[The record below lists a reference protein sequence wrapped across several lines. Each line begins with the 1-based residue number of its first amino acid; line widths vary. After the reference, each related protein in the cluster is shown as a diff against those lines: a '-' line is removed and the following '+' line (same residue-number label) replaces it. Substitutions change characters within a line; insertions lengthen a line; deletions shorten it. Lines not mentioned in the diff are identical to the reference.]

1 MINDKSSNSN
11 QFILN
16 SDIKTKNKTKSGYI
30 NNENPIENRINFKL
44 SLRKQKIT
52 EKISHKRIPQIIT
65 DLKEFKIENIKS
77 IIYTDKDILSG
88 KIYDDLESS
97 FKNETYNI
105 LINSLSG
112 LGRILKEK
120 AENENIDYILKADS
134 SYNIKNN
141 IKKEYFPLGNLI
153 LKILINSNDKIVY
166 IFCLN
171 FFLSFTSYFDDF
183 NKEIANEK
191 NLNDIFEKY
200 IKLYPFITENT
211 KKNEN
216 YHKIFK
222 INNDEK
228 LECFESYKFGAQI
241 LKIFGNIFLSI
252 NSYESFEK
260 INFYNKI
267 FYLLNI
273 FDLEY
278 EHKNFLHVRIDYLKT
293 IIWLLY
299 IFFKKVE
306 NFDIKNKEGILNII
320 PSLLYYIKL
329 FHSYDEID
337 ILEDIIELLEHIS
350 DINNDFSQKIAE
362 FEGINILSNVINIFY
377 KENNIIINNGDE
389 KYNSINNIINRIIY
403 TITNIFILDE
413 KYLTNIDYSNF
424 YNSFEKLFIFY
435 KNYHTNDDDIDE
447 KMVHLLGILA
457 CFENNDSIIKLFLI
471 NKIIIENLFQFYYEF
486 NKLETLLFID
496 NIMIKQNKDV
506 RNFILEKGGFNI
518 IIKNICE
525 NNDNEKEVLNSSI
538 NILFKLL
545 ENEKDNKDKIYLEK
559 IYQTSVPEKI
569 KELYNN
575 NKISKNEIIIT
586 IINYLENYE
595 KSINT

>member
-1 MINDKSSNSN
+1 M
-11 QFILN
+11 
-16 SDIKTKNKTKSGYI
+16 
-30 NNENPIENRINFKL
+30 
-44 SLRKQKIT
+44 
-52 EKISHKRIPQIIT
+52 
-65 DLKEFKIENIKS
+65 
-77 IIYTDKDILSG
+77 
-88 KIYDDLESS
+88 
-97 FKNETYNI
+97 
-105 LINSLSG
+105 
-112 LGRILKEK
+112 
-120 AENENIDYILKADS
+120 
-134 SYNIKNN
+134 
-141 IKKEYFPLGNLI
+141 
-153 LKILINSNDKIVY
+153 
-166 IFCLN
+166 
-171 FFLSFTSYFDDF
+171 
-183 NKEIANEK
+183 
-191 NLNDIFEKY
+191 
-200 IKLYPFITENT
+200 
-211 KKNEN
+211 
-216 YHKIFK
+216 
-222 INNDEK
+222 
-228 LECFESYKFGAQI
+228 
-241 LKIFGNIFLSI
+241 
-252 NSYESFEK
+252 
-260 INFYNKI
+260 
-267 FYLLNI
+267 
-273 FDLEY
+273 
-278 EHKNFLHVRIDYLKT
+278 HVRIDYLKT

-306 NFDIKNKEGILNII
+306 NFDMKNKGGILNII

-337 ILEDIIELLEHIS
+337 ILEDIIELLEYIS

-424 YNSFEKLFIFY
+424 YNSFEKLFILY
-435 KNYHTNDDDIDE
+435 KNNHTNDDDIDE

-559 IYQTSVPEKI
+559 IYQTSIPEKI